1 MELEAR
7 LRAFAAVARAGSFS
21 QAADLLHVSQPAVS
35 KQVAVLEAELGKQL
49 LIRGSRG
56 VTLTAAGQVL
66 ADYVLRAEALLANA
80 RRALGAGE
88 DAQIGTLSLA
98 ASGVPGTYLVPTT
111 LAEFRDLHPRVTL
124 DFRVTTSAG
133 AVELVRAHEVE
144 LAIVGGLTLPPELEA
159 VPLVDD
165 ELVLVGHP
173 SLGGRR
179 LRPQDLKGLT
189 WLVREEGSATRAS
202 VDTARWELGLHAVPT
217 LELPSWEAVKLA
229 VAGGAGI
236 AAISRF
242 ALDLELRAGSLVVLD
257 VPRWRVRRTLSVVT
271 ARDVPLTPPADR
283 FVALLRERFAPEPE
297 ALPPNSNL
305 PALPTPLV
313 GRERELEEVT
323 GLVRTSRLV
332 TLSGAG
338 GSGKTRLA
346 LAAASRLVDSFRDG
360 VYLVELAA
368 LRRPELIERAVAE
381 AVGGDP
387 GQDLVEALAGRRL
400 LLVLDNFEHLLKA
413 ARFVSRLLAETEHLR
428 VLVTSRTRLRL
439 RSETEYRVLPLD
451 PDDAVELFIER
462 GLAADARFEAD
473 AVIGE
478 ICNRVDRLPLAI
490 ELAAA
495 RVAAFPP
502 AELLERLERR
512 LPVLVGGA
520 RDLPARQR
528 TLRRTLDWSYELLSP
543 DGADAFERLAVFRG
557 GWSSE
562 AARALEVDDDAL
574 EQLVDASLVQR
585 VDADRFAM
593 LETIR
598 ELARERLLARA
609 DAVDLRRRHAEW
621 ALALA
626 EEAHSYARGPQMQ
639 PWFHRLALEH
649 DNLREAL
656 DWLLETGDV
665 DGGLRLADALEAFWT
680 RRHHLD
686 SLAQL
691 EPLLALDGGAPDVR
705 ARVLAVAGTLGA
717 EADHPAAEEWME
729 ASLDLARACG
739 ETEGA
744 AWALKGL
751 GRLALQRGDLELA
764 KARFEESLG
773 LFEQLGQ
780 WVPVGG
786 RLNDLAYVARAG
798 GDFAEARK
806 LIERACEADA
816 RGGDPQSLPANLHSL
831 GDLYLEESDVPH
843 ASEQYLEALRL
854 GRELGEDYLDAHVVG
869 GLAACLAVSGR
880 RDEAAKLWS
889 AVLDFE
895 RRRAPLERPSRDLYR
910 AALAGLAEQEP
921 RLTLGEA
928 VELALLESGE

>member
-1 MELEAR
+1 MELESR

-21 QAADLLHVSQPAVS
+21 QAAGALYVSQPAVS

-49 LIRGSRG
+49 LVRGSRG
-56 VTLTAAGQVL
+56 VTLTPAGRVL

-98 ASGVPGTYLVPTT
+98 ASGIPGTYLLPTT
-111 LAEFRDLHPRVTL
+111 LAGFRALHPGVQL

-133 AVELVRAHEVE
+133 ALELVRAHEVE
-144 LAIVGGLTLPPELEA
+144 LAIVGGLTLPPELVAE
-159 VPLVDD
+159 PLVDD
-165 ELVLVGHP
+165 ELVLVGQP

-179 LRPQDLKGLT
+179 LRPKDLEGLT
-189 WLVREEGSATRAS
+189 WVVREEGSATRAS
-202 VDTARWELGLHAVPT
+202 VDTARWELGLQAVPT

-242 ALDLELRAGSLVVLD
+242 ALDLELRAGTLVVLD
-257 VPRWRVRRTLSVVT
+257 MPRWRVRRTLSVVT
-271 ARDVPLTPPADR
+271 ARDVPLTPPASR
-283 FVALLRERFAPEPE
+283 FLALLRERFAPEPDS
-297 ALPPNSNL
+297 LPPNSNL
-305 PALPTPLV
+305 PAPPTPLV
-313 GRERELEEVT
+313 GRERELDEVT
-323 GLVRTSRLV
+323 DLLRTSRLV
-332 TLSGAG
+332 TLTGAG
-338 GSGKTRLA
+338 GSGKTRVA

-368 LRRPELIERAVAE
+368 LRRPGLVERAVAE
-381 AVGGDP
+381 AVGVP
-387 GQDLVEALAGRRL
+387 GRELTEALAGRRL

-413 ARFVSRLLAETEHLR
+413 ARFVSGLVARTEHVR

-451 PDDAVELFIER
+451 PADAVQLFVER

-473 AVIGE
+473 AVVEE

-502 AELLERLERR
+502 AELLDRLDRR

-528 TLRRTLDWSYELLSP
+528 TLRRTLDWSYELLAP
-543 DGADAFERLAVFRG
+543 EGADAFERLAVFRG

-562 AARALEVDDDAL
+562 AARAVEVDDDAL
-574 EQLVDASLVQR
+574 EQLVDANLVQR

-598 ELARERLLARA
+598 ELARERLLARTDAA
-609 DAVDLRRRHAEW
+609 DSRRRHADW
-621 ALALA
+621 ALSLA

-639 PWFHRLALEH
+639 PWFHRLDLEH

-656 DWLLETGDV
+656 DWLIEAGDV
-665 DGGLRLADALEAFWT
+665 DCGLRLADALEAFWT

-686 SLAQL
+686 SLAHL
-691 EPLLALDGGAPDVR
+691 EALLSLDGGAPEVR

-717 EADHPAAEEWME
+717 EAEHPAAEEWMKS
-729 ASLDLARACG
+729 SLALARACG
-739 ETEGA
+739 EDAGA
-744 AWALKGL
+744 AWALKAL
-751 GRLALQRGDLELA
+751 GRLALERGDLELA
-764 KARFEESLG
+764 RGRFEESLG

-786 RLNDLAYVARAG
+786 RLNDLAYVARAA

-816 RGGDPQSLPANLHSL
+816 RGGDPQSLPANLHTL
-831 GDLYLEESDVPH
+831 GDIYLEESDVAH
-843 ASEQYLEALRL
+843 ASEQYSKALRL

-895 RRRAPLERPSRDLYR
+895 RRRAPLERSSQELYR
-910 AALAGLAEQEP
+910 VAFAGVPEHEP
-921 RLTLGEA
+921 RLTLDEA
-928 VELALLESGE
+928 VELALLEGRE